1 MYIRTAQSD
10 AVDASVAARGFHA
23 SVVQADTALV
33 LFFCSPRYD
42 LDEMAMELA
51 RLFDGVEV
59 IGCTTA
65 GEIGPA
71 GYRDHSI
78 SGVSFAAG
86 SLVAAT
92 GRIDDL
98 QHFEMTRGRVFAQAL
113 LQRLEAVDPDPGA
126 ANSFAFLLADGLSI
140 REEQLARTLQS
151 TLGQIPV
158 VGGSAGDGLD
168 FGKTHVYFDGAFH
181 EDSAVVVVAT
191 TRLPFMAFKTQH
203 IVSTDQRVVVT
214 NADPEHRIVTEIDG
228 WPAAEAY
235 ARLVGADA
243 DDLSP
248 ALFAARPMV
257 VLIDGTDYVRSIQK
271 ANPDGSLTLF
281 CAIEEGLVLRAATC
295 GDLVNDLEHEFAEIR
310 ATIGEPQVVIGCDC
324 ILRKLELT
332 QDGLLDQVDAL
343 FRSQNVVGFN
353 SYGEQYRGVHVNQ
366 TLTGIAIGEIAN
378 G

>member
-1 MYIRTAQSD
+1 MCIRTAQSD
-10 AVDASVAARGFHA
+10 AVNACVAAREFFA
-23 SVVQADTALV
+23 SVVQADMALV

-42 LDEMAMELA
+42 LDEMAVEMA

-86 SLVAAT
+86 SLVAAS

-98 QHFEMTRGRVFAQAL
+98 QRFEIARGRVFAQDL
-113 LQRLEAVDPDPGA
+113 LQRVEAIDSDTGA
-126 ANSFAFLLADGLSI
+126 DSSFAFLLADGLSI

-151 TLGQIPV
+151 TLGDIPV

-168 FGKTHVYFDGAFH
+168 FGKTHVYSDGAFH

-214 NADPEHRIVTEIDG
+214 GADPEHRIVTEIDG

-235 ARLVGADA
+235 ARLVGADS

-248 ALFAARPMV
+248 ALFAARPLV
-257 VLIDGTDYVRSIQK
+257 VVIDGTDYVRSIQQ
-271 ANPDGSLTLF
+271 ANADGSLTLF

-295 GDLVNDLEHEFAEIR
+295 GDLVNDLEHEFADIR

-332 QDGLLDQVDAL
+332 EDGLLDQVDAL
-343 FRSQNVVGFN
+343 FRRSNVVGFN
-353 SYGEQYRGVHVNQ
+353 SYGEQFRGVHVNQ
-366 TLTGIAIGEIAN
+366 TLTGIAIGRVAN

>member
-1 MYIRTAQSD
+1 MYIRTAQSC
-10 AVDASVAARGFHA
+10 AVDAFAAAREFYG
-23 SVVQADTALV
+23 SVVQADMDLV
-33 LFFCSPRYD
+33 LFFCSSRYD
-42 LDEMAMELA
+42 LDEMAVELS
-51 RLFDGVEV
+51 RLFDGVEL

-71 GYRDHSI
+71 GYRDRSI
-78 SGVSFAAG
+78 AGVSFAAG
-86 SLVAAT
+86 GLVAAT

-98 QHFEMTRGRVFAQAL
+98 QHFEMTRSRVFAQDL
-113 LQRLEAVDPDPGA
+113 LQRLEAIDPDAGA
-126 ANSFAFLLADGLSI
+126 DNSFAFLLADGMSI
-140 REEQLARTLQS
+140 RGEQLARALQS
-151 TLGQIPV
+151 TLGHIPV

-168 FGKTHVYFDGAFH
+168 FVTTHVYSDGAFH
-181 EDSAVVVVAT
+181 EDSAAVVLAT
-191 TRLPFMAFKTQH
+191 TRLPFIAFKTQH

-214 NADPEHRIVTEIDG
+214 GADPEHRIVTEIDG

-243 DDLSP
+243 DDLGP
-248 ALFAARPMV
+248 ALFAARPMAV
-257 VLIDGTDYVRSIQK
+257 VIDGTDYVRSIQK

-281 CAIEEGLVLRAATC
+281 CAIEEGLVLRAGTC
-295 GDLVNDLEHEFAEIR
+295 GDLVNDLEQQFADIR
-310 ATIGEPQVVIGCDC
+310 ATIGESQVVIGCDC

-332 QDGLLDQVDAL
+332 RDRLLDQVDAL

-366 TLTGIAIGEIAN
+366 TLTGIAIGDAAN